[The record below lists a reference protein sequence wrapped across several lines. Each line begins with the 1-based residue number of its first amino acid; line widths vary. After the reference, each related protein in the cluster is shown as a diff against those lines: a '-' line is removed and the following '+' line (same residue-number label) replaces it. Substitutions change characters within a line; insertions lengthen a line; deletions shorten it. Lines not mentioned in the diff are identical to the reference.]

1 MQNTP
6 AAPEPTESELLQ
18 VRRHKLDELQKRG
31 VAAFGG
37 KFEVSH
43 DPGALKADFAEGLD
57 VRVAGRI
64 LSRRVMGKATFFDLG
79 DISGRIQCY
88 LSKSD
93 VGDEA
98 YALFNDLVDIG
109 DFAGVTGQTFVT
121 KKGERSIH
129 VKQLTPLSKALR
141 PLPDKWHGVTDRE
154 IKYRQRYL
162 DLISNDR
169 SREVFVTR
177 SRMVAEI
184 RNYLHNSSFLEVETP
199 MMQDVP
205 GGAAARPFETHFN
218 ALDQKMFLR
227 IAPELYLKRLLVG
240 GFNRVFELN
249 RNFRNEGVSR
259 RHNPEFTMLE
269 AYWAYADF
277 EQMADLVEG
286 MICHLAEKF
295 CGGLKVRRP
304 RIGDCVAALVK
315 AVDVVSQQEGNADFP
330 TETWKPLQ
338 HQLNLWRI
346 NIDQENAIATMSAAR
361 SALNEFKGA
370 CGNQQAVNDIEK
382 VLPIF
387 EELEQPHY
395 IDLTRPWRRAPY
407 RELVKGAA
415 GEDWF
420 TLSKAAKVERAQSLG
435 VQEIHINEEHY
446 ELDQKVFEKLV
457 EEKSFNPLFV
467 THCPKE
473 LVPLAKQNTEDPS
486 VVDVYEL
493 VINGQEIS
501 PGYSELNDPVVQRE
515 RLEHQA
521 GEETQKIDEEFLLA
535 LEHGMPPAGGIG
547 VGIDR
552 LIMMLTGAES
562 IRDVVLFPQLKRKES

>member
-1 MQNTP
+1 MQP
-6 AAPEPTESELLQ
+6 APEHSESELLQ
-18 VRRHKLDELQKRG
+18 FRRAKLDELQKRG
-31 VAAFGG
+31 IAAFGG

-43 DPGALKADFAEGLD
+43 DPGTLRKNFVEGID
-57 VRVAGRI
+57 VKVAGRI
-64 LSRRVMGKATFFDLG
+64 LSRREMGKATFFDIG
-79 DISGRIQCY
+79 DITGRIQCY

-93 VGDEA
+93 VSEED
-98 YALFNDLVDIG
+98 YALFIHQIDIG
-109 DFAGVTGQTFVT
+109 DFVGVTGQSFVT
-121 KKGERSIH
+121 KKGEPSIH
-129 VKQLTPLSKALR
+129 VKVLTPLSKALR

-169 SREVFVTR
+169 SREIFVTR
-177 SRMVAEI
+177 SKMVAEI
-184 RNYLHNSSFLEVETP
+184 RNYLHGRDFLEVETP

-218 ALDQKMFLR
+218 ALDQKMYLR

-277 EQMADLVEG
+277 EQMADLVED

-295 CGGLKVRRP
+295 CGGLIIEHKDEE
-304 RIGDCVAALVK
+304 G
-315 AVDVVSQQEGNADFP
+315 AV
-330 TETWKPLQ
+330 TKT
-338 HQLNLWRI
+338 
-346 NIDQENAIATMSAAR
+346 
-361 SALNEFKGA
+361 
-370 CGNQQAVNDIEK
+370 
-382 VLPIF
+382 
-387 EELEQPHY
+387 
-395 IDLTRPWRRAPY
+395 IDLTRPWKRASY
-407 RELVKGAA
+407 RDLVKGAA

-420 TLSKAAKVERAQSLG
+420 TLSKEAKVERAHSLG
-435 VQEIHINEEHY
+435 VHEIHAGDEHH
-446 ELDQKVFEKLV
+446 ELDQKAFEKLV
-457 EEKSFNPLFV
+457 EEKSFNPTFV
-467 THCPKE
+467 THVPKE
-473 LVPLAKQNTEDPS
+473 LVPLAKQNVADDS

-493 VINGQEIS
+493 IINGQEIS
-501 PGYSELNDPVVQRE
+501 PGYSELNDPIVQRQ
-515 RLEHQA
+515 RLLDQA

-547 VGIDR
+547 IGIDR

-562 IRDVVLFPQLKRKES
+562 IRDVVLFPQLKRKTES

>member
-1 MQNTP
+1 MPP
-6 AAPEPTESELLQ
+6 AGRRWRLFLQWQSRRMRVKTLPAMHETEPTESELLHF
-18 VRRHKLDELQKRG
+18 RRAKLEELQKRG
-31 VAAFGG
+31 IAAFGG

-43 DPGALKADFAEGLD
+43 DPGALRAQFIAGDIAEGAA
-57 VRVAGRI
+57 VRIAGRV
-64 LSRRVMGKATFFDLG
+64 LSRRDMGKATFFDLG

-88 LSKSD
+88 LSKGD

-98 YALFNDLVDIG
+98 YDLFNQQIDIG
-109 DFAGVTGQTFVT
+109 DFVGLEGKTFVT
-121 KKGERSIH
+121 RRGERSVH
-129 VKQLTPLSKALR
+129 VDRLTPLSTALR
-141 PLPDKWHGVTDRE
+141 PLPDKWHGVTDKE

-162 DLISNDR
+162 DLVSNDR
-169 SREVFVTR
+169 SREIFVLR
-177 SRMVAEI
+177 SRMIAEI
-184 RNYLHNSSFLEVETP
+184 RAYLHGRDFLEVETP

-218 ALDQKMFLR
+218 ALDQQMFLR

-240 GFNRVFELN
+240 GFPRVFELN
-249 RNFRNEGVSR
+249 RNFRNEGLSR

-286 MICHLAEKF
+286 LICHLAEKF
-295 CGGLKVRRP
+295 CGGLVIEHK
-304 RIGDCVAALVK
+304 DE
-315 AVDVVSQQEGNADFP
+315 QGNV
-330 TETWKPLQ
+330 TRT
-338 HQLNLWRI
+338 
-346 NIDQENAIATMSAAR
+346 
-361 SALNEFKGA
+361 
-370 CGNQQAVNDIEK
+370 
-382 VLPIF
+382 
-387 EELEQPHY
+387 
-395 IDLTRPWRRAPY
+395 IDLTRPWKRAPF
-407 RELVKGAA
+407 RDLVRAAA
-415 GEDWF
+415 GADWF
-420 TLSKAAKVERAQSLG
+420 ELDKAAKVERAKSLG
-435 VQEIHINEEHY
+435 LQEVEAREEHY

-467 THCPKE
+467 THVPKE
-473 LVPLAKQNTEDPS
+473 LVPLAKQNAEDPS

-501 PGYSELNDPVVQRE
+501 PGYSELNDPIVQRE

-521 GEETQKIDEEFLLA
+521 GEEVQKIDEEFILA

-562 IRDVVLFPQLKRKES
+562 IRDVILFPQLKRRD